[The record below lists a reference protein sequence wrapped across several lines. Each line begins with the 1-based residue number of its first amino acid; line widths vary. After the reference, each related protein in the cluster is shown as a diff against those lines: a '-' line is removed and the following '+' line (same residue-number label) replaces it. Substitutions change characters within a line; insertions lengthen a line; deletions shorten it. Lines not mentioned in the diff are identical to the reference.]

1 MNWRNGGTWLTIRP
15 GKEWKEAIFILKF
28 KELVINIVKMEIVTK
43 EDLQAFRIQL
53 IDDIKRLLSSN
64 PIDAASPEWVKSA
77 EARRILK
84 ASPGTLQNLRVSGKL
99 HPVKIA
105 GTWYYNSQE
114 IASLFVKKC
123 GKQ

>member
-1 MNWRNGGTWLTIRP
+1 MGVPGLPSDQEKNGKKPYLS
-15 GKEWKEAIFILKF
+15 
-28 KELVINIVKMEIVTK
+28 
-43 EDLQAFRIQL
+43 
-53 IDDIKRLLSSN
+53 DDIKRLLSSN

-99 HPVKIA
+99 NPVKIA

-114 IASLFVKKC
+114 IVSLFVKK
-123 GKQ
+123 